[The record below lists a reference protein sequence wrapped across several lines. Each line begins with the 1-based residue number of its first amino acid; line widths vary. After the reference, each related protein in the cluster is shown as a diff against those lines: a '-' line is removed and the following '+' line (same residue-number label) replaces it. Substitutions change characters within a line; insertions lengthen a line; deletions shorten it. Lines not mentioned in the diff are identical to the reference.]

1 MKPVDV
7 HSNDVFDPSQ
17 MTAEQSV
24 YKTGFSP
31 LFNAAVYVS
40 SAPETHSVNKT

>member
-7 HSNDVFDPSQ
+7 HSKDVFDPSQ
-17 MTAEQSV
+17 MTTEQSV

-31 LFNAAVYVS
+31 LCNAAVYVS
-40 SAPETHSVNKT
+40 YVPKPTV